1 MENMSISQLVSK
13 AASGDNFAWTD
24 LYTLTFQEAYFT
36 AKKIV
41 KNEDDA
47 VELVHDAYTTVFQ
60 KLDQLE
66 DKEKFQSW
74 FNVAVANKCRDY
86 LRKKKP
92 LLFSEIETEDGILL
106 EWEDESDY
114 GQPEAAFDKKE
125 TAFLIAEIVDSLP
138 EDQKLCTILHY
149 RDQQSVAQIAEA
161 LEVSEGTVKS
171 RLNYA
176 RKKVKTK
183 VEELEKQ
190 GVKLRGL
197 APVPLLVW
205 LLKTEAEA
213 IEIPANAAVAPAITN
228 TAVAATTATGTAVA
242 AKTAAAGVGVKAV
255 LSGFVGKVVVGALAV
270 SVAVGGVA
278 IYSSSN
284 DRDDNLD
291 GVDSGIQVIQS
302 APVNPV
308 EEAYA
313 LYEDLLRAGNTENG
327 LKIAYYAYLD
337 LERDDVPALL
347 VSDADGTPDS
357 WSACEVYTYRDS
369 ALHCCGVSGVRYD
382 YFYLVND
389 EYVLGQTRMGNQFIS
404 TSEFINTTIYHWDEA
419 KTRNDPAI
427 SYNGGDWEYIT
438 QEEFDSYHAMPANG
452 EIGTGFIKTAEVITL
467 KENTFFEKPVV
478 SGIFIDF
485 VWFSF
490 RLPADWAGRYEMD
503 ISSNIITLY
512 EKTSYEAGH
521 GILVSITPYIHG
533 EDYSYLP
540 NYTYLG
546 TFSPDGVTAAQDF
559 IAYYP
564 SDVQFIEAAADEY
577 MDMYED
583 IPQILESIEWHWLP
597 VTE

>member
-1 MENMSISQLVSK
+1 MENMSIAQLVSK

-47 VELVHDAYTTVFQ
+47 VELVHDAYTTAFQ
-60 KLDQLE
+60 KLGQLE
-66 DKEKFQSW
+66 EKEKFQSW
-74 FNVAVANKCRDY
+74 FNVTVANKCRDY

-92 LLFSEIETEDGILL
+92 LLFSEMETEDGNMP

-114 GQPEAAFDKKE
+114 GQPEASFDKKE
-125 TAFLIAEIVDSLP
+125 TVYLIAEIVDSLP

-161 LEVSEGTVKS
+161 LEISEGTVKS

-176 RKKVKTK
+176 RKKVKIK
-183 VEELEKQ
+183 VEELERQ
-190 GVKLRGL
+190 GVKLCGL
-197 APVPLLVW
+197 APIPLLVW

-213 IEIPANAAVAPAITN
+213 VEIPAIATAAPAITT
-228 TAVAATTATGTAVA
+228 TAAATTAATGTAVA
-242 AKTAAAGVGVKAV
+242 AQTVAAGVGVKAA
-255 LSGFVGKVVVGALAV
+255 LSSVVGKVIAGVLAV

-278 IYSSSN
+278 VYSSSN
-284 DRDDNLD
+284 DRNNAPDGADD
-291 GVDSGIQVIQS
+291 GTQIVQPTPVDP
-302 APVNPV
+302 AD
-308 EEAYA
+308 EAYA
-313 LYEDLLRAGNTENG
+313 LYEDMLRTGSTESG

-337 LERDDVPALL
+337 LDHDDVPELL
-347 VSDADGTPDS
+347 ISDADGTPDS
-357 WSACEVYTYRDS
+357 WSACEVYTYRDDS
-369 ALHCCGVSGVRYD
+369 LHCCGTSGVHYD

-389 EYVLGQTRMGNQFIS
+389 EYVLGQSRMGHQFIS
-404 TSEFINTTIYHWDEA
+404 TSEFIATTIYHWDEA

-438 QEEFDSYHAMPANG
+438 REEFDSYHTMPAEG
-452 EIGTGFIKTAEVITL
+452 EIGTGFIKAAEIITL
-467 KENTFFEKPVV
+467 QENTFFKEPVV
-478 SGIFIDF
+478 QGIVVDLH
-485 VWFSF
+485 WFAF
-490 RLPADWAGRYEMD
+490 HLPEDWIGRFELD
-503 ISSNIITLY
+503 IKNNWISLY
-512 EKTSYEAGH
+512 EKNNYEDGN
-521 GILVSITPYIHG
+521 GLLVSIVPFMHG

-559 IAYYP
+559 IAYFP
-564 SDVQFIEAAADEY
+564 SDVQFTEETAEEY
-577 MDMYED
+577 MDMYAD
-583 IPQILESIEWHWLP
+583 IPEILEKIEWHWLP